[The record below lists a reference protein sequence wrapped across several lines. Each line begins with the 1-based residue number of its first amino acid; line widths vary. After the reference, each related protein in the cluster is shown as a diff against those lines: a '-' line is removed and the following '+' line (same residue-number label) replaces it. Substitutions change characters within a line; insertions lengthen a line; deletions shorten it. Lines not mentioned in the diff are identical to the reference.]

1 MGIEKNAE
9 SDLSLTDED
18 AEGVAAGKKTRK
30 VAAKHAAPKTYP
42 VAVVGTPVVTIDN
55 SVSTDTPDDDP
66 NDC

>member
-1 MGIEKNAE
+1 MGIDKDAE

-18 AEGVAAGKKTRK
+18 AESVAGGKKTKK
-30 VAAKHAAPKTYP
+30 VAVKHPAAKTYP
-42 VAVVGTPVVTIDN
+42 VAVVGTSVVTIDT